1 MKTLAER
8 IGDRSATVGV
18 VGLGYVGLP
27 LAVSFADVG
36 FEVVGIDYSSEAI
49 AQLRSGEPTTGDID
63 PAALTAHLKAESI
76 RLYDSYEPLE
86 TADAI
91 CICVP
96 TPVTEHREPD
106 MSCVRSAAHGVAEYL
121 GRGQLVVLEST
132 TFPGTTDE
140 LVRPILEATG
150 LRVGRDFALAY
161 SPERV
166 DPNNRR
172 FGLRN
177 TPKVVGGVTA
187 KCGDLA
193 VLLYSQIVTE
203 VVPVSSPRVAET
215 AKLLENLFR
224 HVNIALVNELALL
237 CDRMGLDV
245 WEVID
250 AASTK
255 PFGFMR
261 FEPGP
266 GVGGHCVPVDPFY
279 LAWKAR
285 SYGFHTRFIELASDV
300 NTSMPRHVV
309 QKVIEALNSR
319 GMSLRGSQVLVLGA
333 AYKGDIA
340 DTRESPALRIIP
352 MLHELGAHVSYNDP
366 HVPSLSANG
375 WTGRSEALT
384 DAAVQTADCVLILTK
399 HSSYDYERIAVLA
412 PLIVD
417 TRNALRPD
425 AGSHVFRLAA
435 QPAHVHAEAVA
446 AIYERHSRPPTQPR
460 ATRPVLAAEA

>member
-1 MKTLAER
+1 M
-8 IGDRSATVGV
+8 RSLEEDIRNATGTAGV

-27 LAVSFADVG
+27 LAVAFADAG
-36 FEVVGIDYSSEAI
+36 FTVVGVDSSPEAI
-49 AQLRSGEPTTGDID
+49 AQLRAGVPTTRDVE
-63 PAALTAHLKAESI
+63 PEVLVAHLQAGAI
-76 RLYDSYEPLE
+76 RLHDSCEALAA
-86 TADAI
+86 ADAI

-106 MSCVRSAAHGVAEYL
+106 MSYVRSAATQVAAHL
-121 GRGQLVVLEST
+121 RPGQLVVLEST
-132 TFPGTTDE
+132 TYPGTTE
-140 LVRPILEATG
+140 EVVRPILESSG
-150 LRVGRDFALAY
+150 LEAGRDFFLAY

-172 FGLRN
+172 FDLRN
-177 TPKVVGGVTA
+177 TPRLVGGITPRCA
-187 KCGDLA
+187 ELA
-193 VLLYSQIVTE
+193 VLLYSQIVSE

-224 HVNIALVNELALL
+224 HVNIALVNEMALL

-285 SYGFHTRFIELASDV
+285 AFGFHTRFIELASDV

-309 QKVIEALNSR
+309 HKVTEALNSQ
-319 GMSLRGSQVLVLGA
+319 GKSVRGSRLLALGV
-333 AYKGDIA
+333 AYKADIA
-340 DTRESPALRIIP
+340 DIRESPALRILP
-352 MLHELGAHVSYNDP
+352 MLHELGADVRYNDP
-366 HVPSLSANG
+366 HVASFSANG
-375 WTGRSEALT
+375 VELQSEPLT
-384 DAAVQTADCVLILTK
+384 DAMLETADCVVILTK
-399 HSSYDYERIAVLA
+399 HSCYDYERIARVA

-417 TRNALRPD
+417 TRNAVQEH
-425 AGSHVFRLAA
+425 AAHVFPLAA
-435 QPAHVHAEAVA
+435 QPTNARPHRSVA
-446 AIYERHSRPPTQPR
+446 AHDGRAETQLELAEPQ
-460 ATRPVLAAEA
+460 PVVAAEV